1 MAEICRG
8 LGKWKELKRVCKAMK
23 TDKVHDIA
31 ERNRVKQP
39 GTCIDAMCF

>member
-8 LGKWKELKRVCKAMK
+8 LGKRKELKRVCKGMK
-23 TDKVHDIA
+23 MDRVHDIA
-31 ERNRVKQP
+31 ERNRVKQT